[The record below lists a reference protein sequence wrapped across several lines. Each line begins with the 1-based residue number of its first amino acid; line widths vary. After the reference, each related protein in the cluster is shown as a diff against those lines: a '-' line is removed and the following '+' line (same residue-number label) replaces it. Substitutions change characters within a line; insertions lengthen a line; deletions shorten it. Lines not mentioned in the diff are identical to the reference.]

1 MMSWARNHPGTG
13 VQKPFV
19 SDLVPG
25 VGGSAGTQK
34 DLRRVS
40 GYPDG
45 VGGQLGFPWA
55 PLMGHPNGL
64 LSLGNVSE

>member
-19 SDLVPG
+19 SDLVAG
-25 VGGSAGTQK
+25 AGGSAGTQK
-34 DLRRVS
+34 DLRRGS
-40 GYPDG
+40 GDPDG
-45 VGGQLGFPWA
+45 VCGQLGFPWV
-55 PLMGHPNGL
+55 PLMGHPKGL